1 MMEFT
6 IRELIWLGTLIVT
19 VSLSYSKLRSE
30 IRHLEDT
37 KAGRRELDSLSIELR
52 SMLTEISTAIARLE
66 VAIRNNPGNGK
77 KGNI

>member
-1 MMEFT
+1 MEFT